1 MMSYLRIKNLFFNIN
16 KKVDND
22 ENNKTREEI
31 ILKII
36 NNELSFEKSNDNDLI
51 FLEKRLKQVIN
62 ELVLTNNYKLIKKAG
77 RKYNYDFILINLNTN
92 EEFKLE
98 FKFNV
103 DNLISLTQFVSP
115 SKPSIYFSSSYE
127 EYFYDNYLPK
137 ICQLFDEPLPDKEEY
152 IKTINNNKPICVI
165 NMKNKYDLVSDIN
178 KEVKKI
184 TNLSIK
190 NFLEISKF
198 NLFKFS
204 EYLLKS
210 QYDKY
215 YLLWKN
221 DFNLIKSNNDDYILT
236 DIIGISN
243 NNSLILKNK
252 NGKFIKVLLRWKN
265 GIGIAFPALQISFIN
280 KLGKYIAIQ

>member
-16 KKVDND
+16 KKENND
-22 ENNKTREEI
+22 ENNKAREEI

-152 IKTINNNKPICVI
+152 IKTINNNKPNCVI
-165 NMKNKYDLVSDIN
+165 NMKNKYDLVTDIN

>member
-16 KKVDND
+16 KKENND
-22 ENNKTREEI
+22 ENNKAREEI

-127 EYFYDNYLPK
+127 EYFYDNYLPR

-280 KLGKYIAIQ
+280 KLGKYIAIP

>member
-127 EYFYDNYLPK
+127 EYFYDNYLPR